1 MNLLNTG
8 GHAVVPLR
16 DGVSADPGISAPPR
30 KDLIYVIMAGGGTGG
45 HLYPG
50 LAVAHQLDQLLSSA
64 GRQVKIIWAAT
75 PRKIDQRLL
84 GAAAADYV
92 QQDVKPLST
101 NPVKWPA
108 FYMAWQ
114 KSCRYWRE
122 FFAQHQ
128 VAVVLALGGY
138 AAGPASYEAAKLNI
152 PVGLL
157 NPDALA
163 GRASRFLMRRA
174 NVIFSQWPLE
184 QSAGKYANRIQ
195 VAGCPVRASLVRMS
209 RAVAAEKLA
218 LDPNRK
224 TLVVTGASLGAQSIN
239 HAIAILLSDPEIQHL
254 LNGAGDSHWQI
265 LHLTGLDH
273 AAQLQAL
280 AGRRPQ
286 VQWKIIDYCDDM
298 AAVWSMADLA
308 IARAGA
314 GTCAELSCM
323 GVPAILMPYP
333 FHKDHHQQ
341 ANAEKLCAAG
351 SAVLV
356 RDSKNPAHHADELK
370 PVLMRLL
377 TETDRLGEMAL
388 AAHSQARPDAAVI
401 VARWLMQ
408 QIQLKTGD
416 QR

>member
-1 MNLLNTG
+1 MNFGSTG
-8 GHAVVPLR
+8 GHAAVSTR
-16 DGVSADPGISAPPR
+16 DGTSAGLGISAPPC
-30 KDLIYVIMAGGGTGG
+30 KDLMYVIMAGGGTGG

-50 LAVAHQLDQLLSSA
+50 LAVAQQLDELLSSA
-64 GRQVKIIWAAT
+64 GQPLKIIWAAT

-84 GAAAADYV
+84 GAAGADYI
-92 QQDVKPLST
+92 QQDVKPFST
-101 NPVKWPA
+101 NPWKWPA
-108 FYMAWQ
+108 FYTAWK
-114 KSCRYWRE
+114 KSCRYWRD

-128 VAVVLALGGY
+128 VATVLALGGY
-138 AAGPASYEAAKLNI
+138 AAGPASYEAAKINI

-163 GRASRFLMRRA
+163 GRANRFLMGRA
-174 NVIFSQWPLE
+174 NVIFSQWTMG
-184 QSAGKYANRIQ
+184 QSAQKYADRVQ
-195 VAGCPVRASLVRMS
+195 VAGCPVRASLVKIN

-239 HAIAILLSDPEIQHL
+239 HAVAILLRDPEIQHL
-254 LNGAGDSHWQI
+254 LNGAGGSQWQI

-273 AAQLQAL
+273 AAELQTL
-280 AGRRPQ
+280 AGRWPQ
-286 VQWKIIDYCDDM
+286 VQWKIMDYCDDM

-356 RDSKNPAHHADELK
+356 RDSKNPARNAADLK

-388 AAHSQARPDAAVI
+388 AAHSQARPDAATT
-401 VARWLMQ
+401 VARWLLQ
-408 QIQLKTGD
+408 QVQLKIGD
-416 QR
+416 